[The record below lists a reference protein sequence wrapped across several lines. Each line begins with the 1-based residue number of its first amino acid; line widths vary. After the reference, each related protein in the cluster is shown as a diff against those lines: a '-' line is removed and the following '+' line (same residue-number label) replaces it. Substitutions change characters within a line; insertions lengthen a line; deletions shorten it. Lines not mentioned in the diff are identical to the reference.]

1 MRQSLIAVLSLVAAF
16 CIQGRATAE
25 TPSGI
30 NELKKAKVQTARDA
44 LHALDEQIK
53 AGRQT
58 ASDDI
63 VTIWSKRL
71 LEAELA
77 LCERKADR
85 LAAHERHLKYM
96 KQYENLVTEKYTTGS
111 GSILS
116 VAEAR
121 YGRLEAE
128 LWLAEARTK

>member
-44 LHALDEQIK
+44 LHALDVQIK
-53 AGRQT
+53 AGRLT
-58 ASDDI
+58 ASDD
-63 VTIWSKRL
+63 TISTWSKRL

-77 LCERKADR
+77 LCEKKAER

-96 KQYENLVTEKYTTGS
+96 KQFEDRVTEMYKVGRY
-111 GSILS
+111 SILS
-116 VAEAR
+116 VTEAR

-128 LWLAEARTK
+128 LWLAEAKTR